1 MAFVYSVRLSRRAV
15 GRPGRG
21 SSAAAPSM
29 VASSQAAKD
38 AYRAGSGRGRPA
50 GGIVA
55 DRSLRITRSHA
66 SVSRPT

>member
-1 MAFVYSVRLSRRAV
+1 MAFVYSVRLRRRAE

-21 SSAAAPSM
+21 SAAAAWSM
-29 VASSQAAKD
+29 VVSSHEAKD

-55 DRSLRITRSHA
+55 DRSLRMTLSHP
-66 SVSRPT
+66 SVS